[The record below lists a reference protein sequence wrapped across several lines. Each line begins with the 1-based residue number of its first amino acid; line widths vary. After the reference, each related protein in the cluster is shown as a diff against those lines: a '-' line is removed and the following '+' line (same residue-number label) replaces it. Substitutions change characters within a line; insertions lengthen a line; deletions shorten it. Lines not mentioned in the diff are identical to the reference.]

1 MRARCAQLHDVF
13 REGDE
18 SVVMAGTNVVRLSRL
33 ATYLLEQMAE
43 WRTSDDLAA
52 TLVERFGDP
61 PNGDADAF
69 IHTTLT
75 ALATLDIVEIEP

>member
-1 MRARCAQLHDVF
+1 MRARRAELHDVF
-13 REGDE
+13 RDGDE
-18 SVVMAGTNVVRLSRL
+18 AVVMAGTNVVRLSRL
-33 ATYLLEQMAE
+33 ATHLLEQMAD

-52 TLVERFGDP
+52 VLVERFGDP
-61 PNGDADAF
+61 PNGDVVAF